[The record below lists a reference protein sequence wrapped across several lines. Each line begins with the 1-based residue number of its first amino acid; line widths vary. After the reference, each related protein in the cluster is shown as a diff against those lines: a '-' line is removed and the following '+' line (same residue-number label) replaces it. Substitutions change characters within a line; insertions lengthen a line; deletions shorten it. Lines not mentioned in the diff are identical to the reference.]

1 MICRF
6 LILALLAAAF
16 LLRVNSLGRE
26 SFWWDEA
33 YSALLA
39 GEPLADILR
48 GDNRATGSGEAE
60 NHPPGYYLALHF
72 WEQMVGA
79 SEFSLRFTSVLAGM
93 VLVAAGGYLGRRAA
107 GSPGLVLSLGL
118 LGVAPPLV
126 YYAREARMFTPAAAL
141 ALLSTALLF
150 RSDRKGIWPAWAGL
164 TVAGLYMFYYYVFV
178 LVGQAAVVF
187 LSGRR
192 PWKEMG
198 VVGLALIPWAAGLI
212 PKVLSWGAPFALPP
226 DPALRLRWTWEFFW
240 TGLSAAGAPRQEFN
254 PVLLL
259 PGVVL
264 VLAVALGL
272 RSRPARLVG
281 LITASSLIPPLLI
294 AFRAPA
300 YHPRYL
306 LLGMAFLTVLLA
318 AGLAVRPAVGLPIGL
333 GLGALGIWAVW
344 TQQTNPAFWRA
355 DYRSVIAQVN
365 RETRPGDL
373 VLFNVPP
380 PFRYYY
386 RGAAPAVPA
395 PAVPYRAETMLDL
408 IRQRAARAG
417 RVWYLWNPEVV
428 TDPDRLF
435 DGLLESALIKEAET
449 WAGSLRLTVYRP
461 GSGFELTWEPAA
473 YDFSS
478 VLRLTG
484 YAVVPGPADAPGL
497 LLRWQVN
504 RPPDAPL
511 SIRVTLRDGAG
522 DSWAVFDRPIRNDR
536 FEPADRWEPG
546 ETFEQYVRLG
556 LPPGLPPG
564 DYTAW
569 VRVYSQAGGEIFGL
583 VSAGR
588 PTGAVEAAL
597 NAGRLENPRPTP
609 PGGFSL
615 LEPPAGGLAGYRIPE
630 GSVTAGEPFE
640 VELLW
645 GAGAD
650 PGAGSLWLELEGVG
664 FADRIPLTV
673 PQASRPGFVRQ
684 RLKLTAPVAGEVRLR
699 AAGRTLGVIT
709 VQPATGRRFEPPPV
723 GTRLDARFGQGIILV
738 GATLSPT
745 PPRSGEPLAVTLVW
759 QAEVPVG
766 RSLKVFVHLAGPD
779 GQPVVQDDAVPGNWT
794 RPTDRWLPGEY
805 VEDSHTLPVPA
816 APPPGPY
823 RLLVGLYDPLTGV
836 RLTRPDGTD
845 SVELWWGTLP

>member
-1 MICRF
+1 MIRRF
-6 LILALLAAAF
+6 LVLALLTAAF

-72 WEQMVGA
+72 WAQAAGNG
-79 SEFSLRFTSVLAGM
+79 EFSLRFLSVLAGM
-93 VLVAAGGYLGRRAA
+93 ILVAAGGYLCRQVA
-107 GSPGLVLSLGL
+107 GGPGLILGLGL

-141 ALLSTALLF
+141 ALLSTALLL
-150 RSDRKGIWPAWAGL
+150 RSDRRGIWPAWAGL
-164 TVAGLYMFYYYVFV
+164 TVAGLYVFYYYVFV

-192 PWKEMG
+192 PWKEVG

-212 PKVLSWGAPFALPP
+212 PKALAWAAPFALPP
-226 DPALRLRWTWEFFW
+226 DPLLRLRWTWEFFW
-240 TGLSAAGAPRQEFN
+240 LGLSAAGGPRQEFN

-259 PGVVL
+259 PGAVL
-264 VLAVALGL
+264 VLAVVLGL
-272 RSRPARLVG
+272 RSRAARWLGIVA
-281 LITASSLIPPLLI
+281 ASSLIPPLLI

-300 YHPRYL
+300 YHPRYV
-306 LLGMAFLTVLLA
+306 LLGLAFIIVLLA

-333 GLGALGIWAVW
+333 GLGVLGVWAVW
-344 TQQTNPAFWRA
+344 TQQTNPAFWRT
-355 DYRSVIAQVN
+355 DYRSVIDRVS
-365 RETRPGDL
+365 REAGPGDL
-373 VLFNVPP
+373 VVFNVPP

-386 RGAAPAVPA
+386 RGAAPAVSA
-395 PAVPYRAETMLDL
+395 PAAPYRAEAMLDF

-417 RVWYLWNPEVV
+417 RVWYVWNPEVM
-428 TDPDRLF
+428 TDPDGLF
-435 DGLLESALIKEAET
+435 DGLLESALIREAET
-449 WAGSLRLTVYRP
+449 WTGSLRLTVYRP
-461 GSGFELTWEPAA
+461 GPGFELSWEPAA
-473 YDFSS
+473 YDFGS

-522 DSWAVFDRPIRNDR
+522 DSWAVVDRPVRNDR

-556 LPPGLPPG
+556 LPAGLPPG

-569 VRVYSQAGGEIFGL
+569 VRVYSQARGEIFGL

-597 NAGRLENPRPTP
+597 NAGRLENPTPTP
-609 PGGFSL
+609 PAGFSL
-615 LEPPAGGLAGYRIPE
+615 LEPPAGRLAGYRLPGE
-630 GSVTAGEPFE
+630 PVTAGEPFE

-645 GAGAD
+645 RAGPETGAGD
-650 PGAGSLWLELEGVG
+650 LWLELEGVG

-673 PQASRPGFVRQ
+673 PRAGSPGFVRQ

-699 AAGRTLGVIT
+699 AAGRTLGVVT
-709 VQPATGRRFEPPPV
+709 VQPAAGRRFEPPPV
-723 GTRLDARFGQGIILV
+723 GTRLDARFGPVTLF
-738 GATLSPT
+738 GATVSPA
-745 PPRSGEPLAVTLVW
+745 PPRPGNPLTVALVW
-759 QAEVPVG
+759 RAEAPVG

-779 GQPVVQDDAVPGNWT
+779 GQPAAQDDAVPGNWT

-805 VEDSHTLPVPA
+805 VEDSHTLSVPA

-823 RLLVGLYDPLTGV
+823 RLLVGLYDPLTGA
-836 RLTRPDGTD
+836 RLTLPDGAD
-845 SVELWWGTLP
+845 AVEIWRGTLP